1 MPDTQAQGDRAVR
14 IFNGIAG
21 AIALCV
27 MAVPTVLCAEN
38 AQIPAAYLLDGA
50 SSPIA
55 VYVAAVEGKS
65 NAGEAAGL
73 GAGVDSDTLAGM
85 SGGTQVTQNTTLTGT
100 VSNDSADHVVSG
112 ANVINGGAF
121 NGEVGIPVVIQN
133 SGSNVLIQNATVI
146 SVEFK
151 P

>member
-1 MPDTQAQGDRAVR
+1 MR

-27 MAVPTVLCAEN
+27 MATPTVLCAEN
-38 AQIPAAYLLDGA
+38 AQIPAAYLIDGA
-50 SSPIA
+50 QSPIA
-55 VYVAAVEGKS
+55 VYVAAVAGKGD
-65 NAGEAAGL
+65 AGEATGL
-73 GAGVDSDTLAGM
+73 GTGVDSGTLAGM

-100 VSNDSADHVVSG
+100 VTNDSADHVISG
-112 ANVINGGAF
+112 ANIINGGSF
-121 NGEVGIPVVIQN
+121 SGEVGIPVVIQN

>member
-1 MPDTQAQGDRAVR
+1 MR
-14 IFNGIAG
+14 IFNGITG

-27 MAVPTVLCAEN
+27 MAIPTVLCAEN

-55 VYVAAVEGKS
+55 VYVAAVEGKG
-65 NAGEAAGL
+65 NAGEATGL

-100 VSNDSADHVVSG
+100 VSNDSVDHVVSG

>member
-1 MPDTQAQGDRAVR
+1 VR
-14 IFNGIAG
+14 ILNGMTG

-27 MAVPTVLCAEN
+27 MVVPTVLCAEN
-38 AQIPAAYLLDGA
+38 AQTPAAYLLAGA
-50 SSPIA
+50 QSPIA
-55 VYVAAVEGKS
+55 VYTAAVDVRKGD
-65 NAGEAAGL
+65 AASAPGL
-73 GAGVDSDTLAGM
+73 GAGVDNATLAGM
-85 SGGTQVTQNTTLTGT
+85 SGGTLIAQNTSLNGT
-100 VSNDSADHVVSG
+100 VTNDSADHVISG

-121 NGEVGIPVVIQN
+121 SGEVGIPVVIQN

>member
-1 MPDTQAQGDRAVR
+1 MT
-14 IFNGIAG
+14 G

-27 MAVPTVLCAEN
+27 MVVPTVLSAQN
-38 AQIPAAYLLDGA
+38 AQTPATYLLNGA
-50 SSPIA
+50 QSPIA
-55 VYVAAVEGKS
+55 VYAAAVDVTK
-65 NAGEAAGL
+65 GEAVSAPGL
-73 GAGVDSDTLAGM
+73 GSGVDNATLAGM
-85 SGGTQVTQNTTLTGT
+85 SGGTLIAQNTSLNGT
-100 VSNDSADHVVSG
+100 VTNDSADHVISG